1 MGEGFVML
9 RRRIALLLA
18 VLLLCLTCPALA
30 YEQKTAELHYDSIS
44 IRLDGKYLTPLDANG
59 NEVNPFIIDGTTYL
73 PIRAVA
79 SALGLKVDWEQ
90 ETQTIRLTSGAKA
103 QTGGHRNG
111 SFEDSVEAVLKY
123 PGITILL
130 DGKKVYPKDV
140 NGKTVDPFVIDGTTY
155 LPIRAVASALGLKV
169 QWEKETKTVL
179 LYSGKTQAA
188 AGPHPEHAAYEAVL
202 DEYREFLTTPFGK
215 MMDEHR
221 EMDSDWVTERFPH
234 VDEASWMHC
243 FVRGGAENQ
252 PDWTFAELGDPEL
265 EYAFFDIN
273 GDGTD
278 ELLFSRYKLQT
289 IYAWNGSEAV
299 FLLTELGESKCFT
312 TIHEDGMISL
322 FWVGGSG
329 DETRYRI
336 TADGFTAEQVERI
349 ELTAE
354 TKDDTVQAAYDEEP
368 DIPWTPLFAEG

>member
-1 MGEGFVML
+1 MI
-9 RRRIALLLA
+9 RKRIAWLLA
-18 VLLLCLTCPALA
+18 VMLLACPALA
-30 YEQKTAELHYDSIS
+30 YEQKTAELHYDGIS
-44 IRLDGKYLTPLDANG
+44 IRLDGKYLTPLDAGG
-59 NEVNPFIIDGTTYL
+59 NKVDPFIIDGTTYL

-79 SALGLKVDWEQ
+79 SALGLEVGWEQ
-90 ETQTIRLTSGAKA
+90 ETQTIRLTRGAAAKTA
-103 QTGGHRNG
+103 G
-111 SFEDSVEAVLKY
+111 SRSRSETTAVRATLKY

-130 DGKKVYPKDV
+130 DGRKLDPKDV

-215 MMDEHR
+215 MMDEY
-221 EMDSDWVTERFPH
+221 EELDTDWVTERFPH
-234 VDEASWMHC
+234 VDEGTWNHW

-278 ELLFSRYKLQT
+278 ELLFSRNRLQT

-299 FLLTELGESKCFT
+299 FLLTQLGESKCST
-312 TIHEDGMISL
+312 AIRPDGVISM
-322 FWVGGSG
+322 FWVGGSA
-329 DETRYRI
+329 DETRYEI
-336 TADGFTAEQVERI
+336 MEDGFTAERI
-349 ELTAE
+349 GTVELTAE
-354 TKDDTVQAAYDEEP
+354 TKDDAVQAADDEEP
-368 DIPWTPLFAEG
+368 DIPWIPLFAEG